1 MREHPLGRAIVA
13 AAGNAGLDIG
23 ESEAFR
29 AEPGRGVVA
38 TVRGHAVAVG
48 TADGAGLDGNA
59 ATVVEDLRSAG
70 QTAVV
75 VTVDG
80 SHVGVL
86 GLRDQL
92 RATAVQAVAALAPT
106 TGGRPV
112 LVTGDH
118 SGAAAAVAAYARG
131 ISTCDV
137 CCRTRTAMMTTT
149 GVRAATDA
157 FGVIS
162 AVARAAQHHGCRKY
176 PTAITAAPIDEH
188 LPEPCRHTS
197 LVERLADHEQRS
209 DEQHRRVAEPGRRQR
224 P

>member
-59 ATVVEDLRSAG
+59 ATVVAELRSAG

-92 RATAVQAVAALAPT
+92 ATAVQAVAALAPT

-118 SGAAAAVAAYARG
+118 SGAAAAVAAYEEG
-131 ISTCDV
+131 
-137 CCRTRTAMMTTT
+137 
-149 GVRAATDA
+149 
-157 FGVIS
+157 S
-162 AVARAAQHHGCRKY
+162 APVTSVARRGPR
-176 PTAITAAPIDEH
+176 
-188 LPEPCRHTS
+188 
-197 LVERLADHEQRS
+197 
-209 DEQHRRVAEPGRRQR
+209 
-224 P
+224 